1 MTLPASASRPP
12 STSPARP
19 GLQRATPDRDTFPAV
34 RARHFAPLVLI
45 LPFAC
50 TRTNPDDFQAPTPPE
65 ECATLN
71 APEDYVT
78 ASKTC
83 AAYKSCVYSATCTC
97 TEPETPYVCPSLRP
111 WAAMK
116 HADACGSFDGTFPAP
131 VAGKCVATDPSAQA
145 KEYGGKDSTVPGRWH
160 LGDGHF
166 VQPAGHEQILH
177 GAGVVSAFLSDV
189 MLIPGTRFAVAIDG
203 GVRDN
208 AVYSVD
214 LDELALDKPA
224 LLTTVEF
231 ARPAQVDYGLAFV
244 APNHVYVSGA
254 ANGAVFAFLINLTTG
269 VLTRDSGSDLPM
281 GKATFPNA
289 SQTEWYVGGL
299 AATPDGKKLVVAP
312 SVGETAVRV
321 VDLATKK
328 YTSIDVGTSK
338 ERFGVFADPN
348 DATGNT
354 LWVTSYDPRVAVRID
369 LATNTATSTVP
380 TGKNPE
386 GIAFLDAT
394 TMVVADS
401 DDDTLRVIDTTTGTT
416 KQTLALRNDGLT
428 GAQPS
433 VLAYDATR
441 KRLYAA
447 LSGINAIGAY
457 DVDTASATVL
467 SPRGQIP
474 TGWFPTGLRL
484 RADGS
489 LVVVNAKGRGI
500 GPVAGSTDTPDATE
514 GSIQLIPA
522 PQDADYAAL
531 SAIVTS
537 SRSKTATEGFPT
549 VTCNGAPYDFPVP
562 LDEKSGP
569 STKIQHVVYVVR
581 ENKTF
586 DAIFGDLP
594 KVNGSPAAV
603 MSPGRMDEF
612 WNNARRIAQ
621 AFTNFDNYYIAAEQS
636 LQGHVWTSYGRS
648 TDYIERTWSSS
659 WGRGVRSPKAGID
672 RVFGSPGEGSLFVW
686 AERNGIRYDDMGE
699 IVGGGDQGFDT
710 NYPGLVYSN
719 STPDT
724 EKACYIA
731 ARARAVCDLK
741 PLTYVVLP
749 NDHTYGDEPGKPTPE
764 LMIAVND
771 VATGMILDALSHSP
785 IWASTLLIV
794 TEDDPQEG
802 DDHVSGHR
810 TPLFMA
816 SPWIKRGYV
825 SKTNVSTAS
834 IHKLI
839 ANILGK
845 PYQSES
851 VASAAIPYDAFTST
865 PDYTSYSYQPLQ
877 TKVSCNPAKGWS
889 SGPSGWDFSRPDNQP
904 GLDDTVER
912 RMRAIAKP

>member
-1 MTLPASASRPP
+1 MTPPALPRSFE
-12 STSPARP
+12 
-19 GLQRATPDRDTFPAV
+19 GAV
-34 RARHFAPLVLI
+34 RTRHFAPPLLG
-45 LPFAC
+45 LLGLAFAC

-65 ECATLN
+65 ECEALTT
-71 APEDYVT
+71 PEDYVS
-78 ASKTC
+78 APKSC
-83 AAYKSCVYSATCTC
+83 AAFKSCVYSTNCSC
-97 TEPETPYVCPSLRP
+97 SEPETPYVCPSLRP

-116 HADACGSFDGTFPAP
+116 HGSACGTFDGTFPAP

-166 VQPAGHEQILH
+166 VQPAGHEQVLH
-177 GAGVVSAFLSDV
+177 GSGVVSAFLADV
-189 MLIPGTRFAVAIDG
+189 MLVPGTRFAIVTDG

-214 LDELALDKPA
+214 LDKLALDQPA
-224 LLTTVEF
+224 LVDTSEF
-231 ARPAQVDYGLAFV
+231 ARPAQVDHGLAFV

-254 ANGAVFAFLINLTTG
+254 SNGIVFAFTIDAAG
-269 VLTRDSGSDLPM
+269 KLTRDSNSDIPM
-281 GKATFPNA
+281 GKATFPVA

-299 AATPDGKKLVVAP
+299 SATPDGKKLVVAP
-312 SVGETAVRV
+312 AVGESAVRV

-328 YTSIDVGTSK
+328 YTSIDVGASK
-338 ERFGVFADPN
+338 EMFGVFADPA

-354 LWVTSYDPRVAVRID
+354 LWVTSYDPRTATRID
-369 LATNTATSTVP
+369 LATNTATATVA
-380 TGKNPE
+380 TGKNTE
-386 GIAFLDAT
+386 GIAFLGASL
-394 TMVVADS
+394 MVAADS
-401 DDDTLRVIDTTTGTT
+401 DDDVLRVIDTTTQTT
-416 KQTLALRNDGLT
+416 KQTLALRSDGVT
-428 GAQPS
+428 GMQPS

-441 KRLYAA
+441 KRLYVA
-447 LSGINAIGAY
+447 LSGVNAIGAY
-457 DVDTASATVL
+457 DVDTSSPTVL
-467 SPRGQIP
+467 TPRGQIP
-474 TGWFPTGLRL
+474 TGWFPTGLTL

-500 GPVAGSTDTPDATE
+500 GPVAGSMDTPDATE
-514 GSIQLIPA
+514 GTIQLIPP
-522 PQDADYAAL
+522 PQDGDYVAL
-531 SAIVTS
+531 SATVTA
-537 SRSKTATEGFPT
+537 SRSKTPAEGYPT
-549 VTCNGAPYDFPVP
+549 VACNGAPYDFPVP
-562 LDEKSGP
+562 LTNTEGP

-586 DAIFGDLP
+586 DALFGDLP

-612 WNNARRIAQ
+612 WNNARQIAQ

-648 TDYIERTWSSS
+648 SDWIERTWSST
-659 WGRGVRSPKAGID
+659 WGRGVRAPKAGID
-672 RVFGSPGEGSLFVW
+672 RVYGSPGEGSIFVW
-686 AERNGIRYDDMGE
+686 SEKNGIPYDDMGE

-710 NYPGLVYSN
+710 SYPGLVFSN

-731 ARARAVCDLK
+731 ARARAMCDLK
-741 PLTYVVLP
+741 AFTYVVLP
-749 NDHTYGDEPGKPTPE
+749 NDHTYGDDPGKPTPE

-771 VATGMILDALSHSP
+771 VGTGMILDALSHSP
-785 IWASTLLIV
+785 MWPSTLLIV
-794 TEDDPQEG
+794 TEDDPQDG

-825 SKTNVSTAS
+825 SKTNLSTPS

-845 PYQSES
+845 PYRSEAI
-851 VASAAIPYDAFTST
+851 ASAAIPYDAFTST
-865 PDYTSYSYQPLQ
+865 PDYGSYSFKPLQ

-889 SGPSGWDFSRPDNQP
+889 NGWDFSLPDSQP
-904 GLDDTVER
+904 GLDDAVER